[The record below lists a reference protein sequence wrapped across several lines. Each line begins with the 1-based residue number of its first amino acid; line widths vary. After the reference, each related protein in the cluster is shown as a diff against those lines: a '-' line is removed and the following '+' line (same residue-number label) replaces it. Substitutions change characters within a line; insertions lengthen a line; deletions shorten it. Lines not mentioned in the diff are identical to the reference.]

1 MSAKYAM
8 LTSPMHR
15 NALLMHIALVTPG
28 NHVVVGVGEP
38 GIGKTAYTRAVAS
51 AIGVDESHFLRWSV
65 GQHGP
70 EDFNGWPVP
79 RPDGLHFEAP
89 FAVRRINDGKPALW
103 MLDEMSLAT
112 RTTQGAMLR
121 LLDERYCGDE
131 RLGDSVKMVGMMN
144 PPEHAADAQD
154 ISKPLANRSVWFSF
168 ASPSKDDHVA
178 YELGAREVSVDLPKF
193 DAQRWSEAK
202 TEIVGIYSGFM
213 QTRGVL
219 NEDANDESVMTRFP
233 LAYATPRS
241 WSYALNIAATCRM
254 FGDEPAM
261 MELMSGTIGRP
272 QAMEFMAY
280 YKTMDLVPPKD
291 AVADPSKFEVDK
303 TRPDRTFA
311 QLAAVSRYCT
321 EKRESDKEAIALW
334 HGGWSFIEHL
344 LGAGCPKDLLLPA
357 AQHLA
362 VSKPKG
368 QLLAKFLP
376 TITMLAPMVA
386 AAGLVPATAKK

>member
-1 MSAKYAM
+1 MAAKLAA

-15 NALLMHIALVTPG
+15 NALLMHIALCTPG
-28 NHVVVGVGEP
+28 NHVVVGIGDP
-38 GIGKTAYTRAVAS
+38 GIGKTAYTRAVAT
-51 AIGVDESHFLRWSV
+51 ALGVDDTHFLRWSV

-131 RLGDSVKMVGMMN
+131 RLSDSVKLVGMMN

-154 ISKPLANRSVWFSF
+154 ISKPLANRSVWFKF
-168 ASPSKDDHVA
+168 ASPSKDDHIA
-178 YELGAREVSVDLPKF
+178 YELGAREVAIDLPAF
-193 DAQRWSEAK
+193 DMARWRTAK
-202 TEIVGIYSGFM
+202 AEVVGIYSGFM
-213 QTRGVL
+213 QSRGVL
-219 NEDANDESVMTRFP
+219 NENPNDDTVVTRFP

-241 WSYALNIAATCRM
+241 WSYALNLAATCRM
-254 FGDEPAM
+254 FDDEPAM
-261 MELMSGTIGRP
+261 LELMSGTIGQP
-272 QAMEFMAY
+272 QALEFLAY
-280 YKTMDLVPPKD
+280 YKTMDLLPPSE
-291 AVADPSKFEVDK
+291 AVANPSKFEVNAA
-303 TRPDRTFA
+303 RPDRTFA

-321 EKRESDKEAIALW
+321 EPRDSEKEAMSLW
-334 HGGWSFIEHL
+334 NGGWSFIEHL
-344 LGAGCPKDLLLPA
+344 LACKCPKDLLLPA

-362 VSKPKG
+362 SNKPKG
-368 QLLAKFLP
+368 QLLAKHLP
-376 TITMLAPMVA
+376 TITLLAPMVA
-386 AAGLVPATAKK
+386 AAGLTATKK